1 LNGKLRIENRNVK
14 TIGLTSILDGQV
26 QLCST

>member
-1 LNGKLRIENRNVK
+1 LNGKLRTENRNVR

-26 QLCST
+26 KMCST